1 MTYPLPPGP
10 GDQEQPPPDPL
21 YQPPVEAYQPP
32 PHQPPPH
39 QPPPSQ
45 VPPAPAYPPY
55 PGQPYQT
62 PYQAPQPYQAPGQA
76 YAAPAYQYGYP
87 DPYGYSYQ
95 PPRPTDGLAVA
106 SLVVSCVAMP
116 AICFYGV
123 PGLIGIVGAILGHV
137 ARRRISRTGANGA
150 GMALAGIIVG
160 WIAAAIGAVAT
171 AAIIVLIIN
180 SDSF

>member
-1 MTYPLPPGP
+1 MTDPLPPGP
-10 GDQEQPPPDPL
+10 GDQAQPPPDPL
-21 YQPPVEAYQPP
+21 YQPPIEAYQ
-32 PHQPPPH
+32 
-39 QPPPSQ
+39 
-45 VPPAPAYPPY
+45 VPPVPAFPPY
-55 PGQPYQT
+55 PSQPQQT
-62 PYQAPQPYQAPGQA
+62 PYQAPQAYQPPDQA

-137 ARRRISRTGANGA
+137 AKRRISRTGANGA

-160 WIAAAIGAVAT
+160 WIAGAIGAVAT
-171 AAIIVLIIN
+171 AVIIVLIIN